1 MDKPIWQQIKQEP
14 KSFEE
19 VLVLLLTSKLI
30 SIDRRYIMAARAI
43 DLAYEER
50 KLFTVNDWIKLH
62 DIGVSLWYRQYSSS
76 SGSIN
81 FEYFSKELLPKYQE
95 ILNLLLEKSTQF
107 SQLEDIESLRDESLK
122 IWKDFMAKLAFLS
135 NLEQQSGNKPKKSR
149 FNSDTLFAILVII
162 ALILGMSLAILVS
175 FIRR

>member
-135 NLEQQSGNKPKKSR
+135 NLEQQSGNKPKKCR
-149 FNSDTLFAILVII
+149 
-162 ALILGMSLAILVS
+162 S
-175 FIRR
+175 F